1 MVKPTVCQ
9 PDQLATGARFV
20 DCVYGC
26 LVNIL
31 FFPVKPVLG
40 KLMLILRFRRSVEM
54 AGRNYHTFRLTDYAL
69 RAGWVAPAGPWSAAQ
84 MRDAIE
90 RVCDQSDISPVS
102 AAFRQVLSKRSGAL
116 KDTAKLFWKSL
127 RSVAGRRDEK
137 EVQQAVETA
146 QQEAE

>member
-1 MVKPTVCQ
+1 
-9 PDQLATGARFV
+9 
-20 DCVYGC
+20 
-26 LVNIL
+26 
-31 FFPVKPVLG
+31 
-40 KLMLILRFRRSVEM
+40 M

-69 RAGWVAPAGPWSAAQ
+69 RAGRVAPAGPWSAAQ

-127 RSVAGRRDEK
+127 RSVAAAATRRK
-137 EVQQAVETA
+137 SSKPWRPLSKRLNRLSAA
-146 QQEAE
+146 SWHR